1 MAFVPTHLCFL
12 HGNQILFTS
21 KAPVSLYSAFVGV
34 RKRWPFRENP
44 LGQIQLSLVTLCVE
58 CELPALMG
66 MLSIAARGLAILLPP
81 IQTFFVVGLFSPR
94 AFILPND
101 LNTQG
106 LYSNE
111 DVNSSG
117 YSRHAIVLPMLFS
130 LPRILTSHFI
140 KIPFILQGLT
150 LISITLGK
158 NSWPS
163 PRS

>member
-12 HGNQILFTS
+12 RSDQILFTS
-21 KAPVSLYSAFVGV
+21 RAPVTLYSAFVGI
-34 RKRWPFRENP
+34 RKRWPFRANP
-44 LGQIQLSLVTLCVE
+44 LGQIQPSLVTLCVE
-58 CELPALMG
+58 CELPALTG
-66 MLSIAARGLAILLPP
+66 MLSIAAKGSSRSPSPYSNLLCC
-81 IQTFFVVGLFSPR
+81 GAFSPR

-106 LYSNE
+106 LYSDQ
-111 DVNSSG
+111 DVNSNG
-117 YSRHAIVLPMLFS
+117 CSRHAIVLPMLFS

-150 LISITLGK
+150 LISITLWK